1 MKSEKPYKISVQ
13 SARWYNEEQP
23 EESMR
28 FIKEC
33 GFEAIDYSID
43 SLFRRT
49 FDEEKL
55 TSIFDKSVPEL
66 EAYYKPMKESAEAN
80 GISIGQAH
88 GALVIYYDDNPKL
101 TEYMIKVTE
110 KMFAA
115 CHYLGCSAFVI
126 HPWIGSKHDAPKE
139 KEIEVNLDIYRR
151 LMPAAKEYGIKICL
165 ENLWERRDGTY
176 IDAPCITSEEACWY
190 IDKLN
195 REVGMDLFGFCL
207 DIGHVL
213 LYKRDVCQ
221 FMRTMGNRIVAM
233 HLHEN
238 DRRNDTHMI
247 PYTQMS
253 ESGEETVLDW
263 QPVIDTMKEINYQG
277 NLSFETA
284 YAITMLPCEVKKQAL
299 QLISSLGRTF
309 RGRLEA

>member
-1 MKSEKPYKISVQ
+1 MKREKPYKISVQ

-23 EESMR
+23 AESMR

-49 FDEEKL
+49 FDEENL
-55 TSIFDKSVPEL
+55 TSIFDKSVSEL
-66 EAYYKPMKESAEAN
+66 EAYYKPMKESAAAN
-80 GISIGQAH
+80 GISVGQAH
-88 GALVIYYDDNPKL
+88 GALVIYYDDDPKL
-101 TEYMIKVTE
+101 TEYMMKVTE

-126 HPWIGSKHDAPKE
+126 HPWIGSKHNAPKE
-139 KEIEVNLDIYRR
+139 KEIEVNLGIYRR
-151 LMPAAKEYGIKICL
+151 LMPAAKKYEIRICL
-165 ENLWERRDGTY
+165 ENLWEKRDGVY
-176 IDAPCITSEEACWY
+176 IDAPCITPEEACWY

-195 REVGMDLFGFCL
+195 QEAEMELFGFCL
-207 DIGHVL
+207 DVGHVL
-213 LYKRDVCQ
+213 LYEKDVCQ
-221 FMRTMGNRIVAM
+221 FLKAMGSRIVAM

-247 PYTQMS
+247 PYTQMG
-253 ESGEETVLDW
+253 ESGDATVLDW
-263 QPVIDTMKEINYQG
+263 QPVIDTLKEINYQG

-284 YAITMLPCEVKKQAL
+284 YAITMLPCQVKKQAL
-299 QLISSLGRTF
+299 QLISGIGRCL
-309 RGRLEA
+309 REHLEA